1 MLTIEEYNE
10 KISKSMLTEEEQKN
24 IKEMEDYF
32 KVINKYKDYA
42 SEETRGN
49 FTQYENSM
57 YYLGGVP
64 EENQT
69 PNMKN
74 ALNTFYEISNTP
86 SVLETRKNEQKN
98 TANKAMSLERKR
110 QKTAGYTNGIAIL
123 FVVFNIG
130 LFLATL
136 LLYMR

>member
-10 KISKSMLTEEEQKN
+10 NITKTILTEEEQKN
-24 IKEMEDYF
+24 MKEMEEYLRS
-32 KVINKYKDYA
+32 INNYKEYA
-42 SEETRGN
+42 SEETLEY
-49 FTQYENSM
+49 FTQYENGM
-57 YYLGGVP
+57 YYLSGVP

-74 ALNTFYEISNTP
+74 ALTTFYEIEATP
-86 SVLETRKNEQKN
+86 SVLEIKTNKQKN
-98 TANKAMSLERKR
+98 IANKAMSLERKR

-130 LFLATL
+130 LFIATL
-136 LLYMR
+136 LLYMG